1 MTGSAKQSR
10 GYVEVRL
17 DCFVALLLAMT
28 EQHHQGCMH
37 CCSVAIRLT
46 GRGSEIPFD
55 RQNLVCAG
63 AAASTVEPTRRRPIV
78 GDNSGKRRAYTP
90 VAPGESQG
98 VRPELKPGIGRYKKT
113 QKQRRVLTFESPF
126 RNWRSAK
133 IYCHSRSAVPAN
145 RERPSRGFVLSVPE
159 KGPPAQAT
167 IRAARAVSKP
177 SAPQVL
183 CAPPQH

>member
-113 QKQRRVLTFESPF
+113 QKQPRVLTFENPF

-133 IYCHSRSAVPAN
+133 IYCHSRSAAPGN
-145 RERPSRGFVLSVPE
+145 RERPSRGFVLSVP
-159 KGPPAQAT
+159 
-167 IRAARAVSKP
+167 
-177 SAPQVL
+177 
-183 CAPPQH
+183 